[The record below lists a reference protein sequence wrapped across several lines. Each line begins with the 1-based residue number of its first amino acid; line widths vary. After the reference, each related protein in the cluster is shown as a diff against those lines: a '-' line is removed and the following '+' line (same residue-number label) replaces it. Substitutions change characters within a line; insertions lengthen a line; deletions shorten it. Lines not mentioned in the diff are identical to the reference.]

1 MLKYLLKRMIATIIT
16 IFIVIAI
23 TFFLMHAIPGG
34 PFNLMNPKMT
44 PGMIEAMNTRYH
56 LDEPVFIQ
64 FFNYLKTLM
73 QGDLGPSY
81 QKLGVPVNVILMQA
95 FPVSAKVGT
104 VAIVVVVFV
113 GMGLGICSALR
124 KDRGIDKG
132 ITFLTTLG
140 VSVPNFVIA
149 SMVLY
154 FFSERIGILPSNG
167 LYSWKH
173 YIGPVISLSIFSIS
187 FLTRLMATTLD
198 NVLNQ
203 DYIRTCRANGLP
215 EYRVIFFH
223 GVRNAML
230 PILAYLGPTVASIL
244 TGSFVTEKVFTIPG
258 MGGLFIN
265 SINNRDYMVIMGTTL
280 FYSVLVVGIIFLID
294 VVYMF
299 IDPRI
304 KLEK

>member
-16 IFIVIAI
+16 IFAVIAI

-56 LDEPVFIQ
+56 LDEPVLVQ
-64 FFNYLKTLM
+64 FWNYLKTLAK
-73 QGDLGPSY
+73 GDLGPSY
-81 QKLGVPVNVILMQA
+81 QKLGVSVNDILTQA
-95 FPVSAKVGT
+95 FPVSAKVGM
-104 VAIVVVVFV
+104 VAIIVVVVV
-113 GMGLGICSALR
+113 GMGLGIYSALH

-132 ITFLTTLG
+132 ITVFTTLG
-140 VSVPNFVIA
+140 VSIPNFVIA
-149 SMVLY
+149 SLVLY
-154 FFSERIGILPSNG
+154 FFSERIRILPSNG

-173 YIGPVISLSIFSIS
+173 YIGPVISLSIFSVS
-187 FLTRLMATTLD
+187 FLTRLMASTLS
-198 NVLNQ
+198 NVLDQ
-203 DYIRTCRANGLP
+203 DYIRTCRVNGLP
-215 EYRVIFFH
+215 EYRVVLAH

-258 MGGLFIN
+258 MGDFFIN

-280 FYSVLVVGIIFLID
+280 FYSIMVVGIIFLID

>member
-1 MLKYLLKRMIATIIT
+1 
-16 IFIVIAI
+16 
-23 TFFLMHAIPGG
+23 
-34 PFNLMNPKMT
+34 
-44 PGMIEAMNTRYH
+44 
-56 LDEPVFIQ
+56 
-64 FFNYLKTLM
+64 
-73 QGDLGPSY
+73 
-81 QKLGVPVNVILMQA
+81 
-95 FPVSAKVGT
+95 
-104 VAIVVVVFV
+104 
-113 GMGLGICSALR
+113 
-124 KDRGIDKG
+124 
-132 ITFLTTLG
+132 
-140 VSVPNFVIA
+140 
-149 SMVLY
+149 
-154 FFSERIGILPSNG
+154 
-167 LYSWKH
+167 
-173 YIGPVISLSIFSIS
+173 
-187 FLTRLMATTLD
+187 MATTLD